1 VRALH
6 RKLVRDLI
14 AARGQVVST
23 ALVVAAGIAAY
34 LALMGTYQALRA
46 SQETY
51 YERRGFPHLFASVRR
66 APESVADRVRAIEDV
81 AQVQTRLAFAARFDL
96 VGLPEPAAGR
106 VVSLPADDEP
116 GLPELH
122 LLRGRLPVAD
132 RPGEAVVLES
142 FATAHGVAIGDDLP
156 AIAEGRQ
163 LALRVVGVA
172 LSPEY
177 VVPVAAS
184 GLYQPGRFC
193 VAWLRREQLERDLG
207 MDGQLTELT
216 LRLRPGADEAE
227 VIAAVDRVLAPW
239 GTPGAHGRADQ
250 ASHRA
255 LDGELSQL
263 EGLALRVPLIF
274 LAVEAFLLAIVLG
287 RLVGVQRE
295 QIAALKAVG
304 YGRGAIGRHYL
315 GFAGVI
321 LGLGA
326 VLGVVLGT
334 WGGAAFTRMYL
345 TFFHVPTVEPA
356 VTVPSVAAAV
366 GVSALAALVGA
377 GRAVRRAVRLP
388 PAEAMR
394 PPVPARYRVGVLS
407 RLGVPRLLTHTGRM
421 VVRELE
427 RRPGRALAS
436 SAGIAMAIALLV
448 VGRFQYDALDWF
460 LGNDLGRGMPADAV
474 VGFARAVDAS
484 AVAELRRIPGVLDAE
499 AVCDVPVRMRAGHRD
514 RSAVLRG
521 TGAPA
526 RLRRLVQLDG
536 SFAEVP
542 ADGIAFGS
550 ALAEALGVGVGDRVH
565 IERLD
570 GDHRHVEVRVAAL
583 VDDLAGRFAYGR
595 DRTIERLFDQGP
607 TATSAFVR
615 LDAGRV
621 DEVQR
626 RLRESPLVL
635 AVTTRREMIDVFLAT
650 TGSYSGVFTLL
661 VVVFATIL
669 AVGIVYGN
677 ARVALSERARD
688 LATLRVLGFRRDE
701 VAGVLLGEL
710 AVHVA
715 VAIPLGMAGGYLLA
729 RAVMSTMDPELY
741 RLPLVI
747 YPRTYAFAVMTVLG
761 AALACAYL
769 VRRRLDRIDFIA
781 ALKARD

>member
-6 RKLVRDLI
+6 RKLLRDLI

-66 APESVADRVRAIEDV
+66 APEAVADRVRAIADV

-96 VGLPEPAAGR
+96 VGLPEPAAGL
-106 VVSLPADDEP
+106 VVSLPADGEP

-122 LLRGRLPVAD
+122 LVRGRLPVAD

-315 GFAGVI
+315 GFAAVI

-326 VLGVVLGT
+326 ALGVVLGT

-356 VTVPSVAAAV
+356 VTVTSVAAAV

-377 GRAVRRAVRLP
+377 GRAVRRAVSLP

-484 AVAELRRIPGVLDAE
+484 AAAELRRIPGVLDAE

-514 RSAVLRG
+514 RTAVLRA
-521 TGAPA
+521 TGAQA

-542 ADGIAFGS
+542 ADGIALGS
-550 ALAEALGVGVGDRVH
+550 ALAEALGVGVGDRVQ

-595 DRTIERLFDQGP
+595 DRTIERLFDQAP
-607 TATSAFVR
+607 TATAAFVR
-615 LDAGRV
+615 LDARRV

-701 VAGVLLGEL
+701 VAAVLLGEL
-710 AVHVA
+710 AVHVV